1 MGKESGPIR
10 VAVLGLGFNGRL
22 VARNVLQS
30 PELSLIG
37 AVDADRALAGR
48 PLAELLPQ
56 APKDLRIESDL
67 APLLK
72 RLNGGVLLHA
82 GGARFEEALPV
93 LEAAARAGVHVVSTC
108 AELAF
113 PWLHYEQKAQALD
126 QLASSREVV
135 ILGTGLNP
143 GFVLDRLVATA
154 GAACGPVNHIFA
166 ERLVDVGAAPREELR
181 RQIGLG
187 LSEQELE
194 TKIDT
199 GEIGH
204 VGLAESAAL
213 ATVGLGLD
221 FDEIE
226 EELVPVL
233 AEEDLPGS
241 PGVKKGQVAG
251 LFQRARGFLE
261 DREIVCL
268 ELTIAAGLDES
279 HDLVRLEAEP
289 PVELV
294 VKGGYAEEEAS
305 AWAVVNAVARIVS
318 AEPGLLTV
326 LELPAGR

>member
-10 VAVLGLGFNGRL
+10 VAVLGLGFIGRL
-22 VARNVLQS
+22 VARNALRS

-37 AVDADRALAGR
+37 AADTDRALAGR
-48 PLAELLPQ
+48 PLADLVPQ
-56 APKDLRIESDL
+56 APKDLRVESDL

-72 RLNGGVLLHA
+72 GLKGGVLLHA
-82 GGARFEEALPV
+82 GGPRFEEALPV

-113 PWLHYEQKAQALD
+113 PWLHYEQKAEALD
-126 QLASSREVV
+126 QLASSRDVA
-135 ILGTGLNP
+135 ILGTGVNP

-154 GAACGPVNHIFA
+154 GGACGPVNRIFA
-166 ERLVDVGAAPREELR
+166 ERLVDVGADPREELR
-181 RQIGLG
+181 RRSGLG
-187 LSEQELE
+187 LSEQEFE
-194 TKIDT
+194 AKADA

-226 EELVPVL
+226 EELVPVF
-233 AEEDLPGS
+233 AEEDLPGA
-241 PGVKKGQVAG
+241 KKGQVAG
-251 LFQRARGFLE
+251 VFQRARGFLE
-261 DREIVCL
+261 NREIVCL
-268 ELTIAAGLDES
+268 ELTVAAGLDES
-279 HDLVRLEAEP
+279 RDLVRLDAEP

-294 VKGGYAEEEAS
+294 VKGGYPEDEAT
-305 AWAVVNAVARIVS
+305 AWAVINAATRVVP
-318 AEPGLLTV
+318 AEPGILTV